1 MKDKQKADE
10 IATQRMQLVAPLLA
24 EGLDA
29 AKAMKIR
36 NQICEQSGISD
47 RTLRRYISQYH
58 SDGFLGLRPNSKNRN
73 ILRDEA
79 IPKHILEQAIVL
91 RREVPTR
98 SVSQIIQ
105 ILEWEGIS
113 KPGQIKR
120 STLQEKLLESGY
132 STRHMRMYSDSGVAA
147 RRFERRSRNSLWHS
161 DIKFGP
167 YLPIG
172 LNGEKKQV
180 YLVTFMD
187 DATRFVLHG
196 EFYPTLDQ
204 IIVEDCFRK
213 ALMKYGLPEAVYF
226 DNGKQYR
233 NKWMTRAC
241 SKLGVR
247 LLFAKPYSPEATGKI
262 ERFNRVVDSF
272 LSEAALERPQTLDKL
287 NELFNIWTAEC
298 YLSKQHSALGE
309 NISPMSCYNSDSK
322 PLKLVDIDTLATAFL
337 HCEERKVDKAG
348 CISFEG
354 KKYEVGI
361 LFVGHKV
368 EVIYDPADTSILTI
382 EYKGYAPWQAKELI
396 IGERAGKRPK
406 MPQNYQGLTASSSRL
421 LDAAALRN
429 DQHRGQIIHAVS
441 FSKALKGGTS
451 NV

>member
-1 MKDKQKADE
+1 VKDKQKADE

-47 RTLRRYISQYH
+47 RTLRRYVSKYH
-58 SDGFLGLRPNSKNRN
+58 SDGFLGLRPNGKTHDG
-73 ILRDEA
+73 LRDEA
-79 IPKHILEQAIVL
+79 IPKYILEQAIVL

-132 STRHMRMYSDSGVAA
+132 STRHMRMYTDSGVSA
-147 RRFERRSRNSLWHS
+147 RRFQRKSRNSLWHS

-167 YLPIG
+167 YLPVG
-172 LNGEKKQV
+172 PNGDKKQV

-187 DATRFVLHG
+187 DATRFILHG

-204 IIVEDCFRK
+204 VIVEDCFRK

-272 LSEAALERPQTLDKL
+272 LNEAALERPQTLDKL
-287 NELFNIWTAEC
+287 NELFNIWTEEC
-298 YLSKQHSALGE
+298 YLSKSHSALGE

-322 PLKLVDIDTLATAFL
+322 PLKLVDIDTLASSFL

-354 KKYEVGI
+354 KKYEVGV
-361 LFVGHKV
+361 LFIGHKV
-368 EVIYDPADTSILTI
+368 EVIYDPADTTILTI
-382 EYKGYAPWQAKELI
+382 EHQGYAPWQAKELI
-396 IGERAGKRPK
+396 IGERAGQRPK
-406 MPQNYQGLTASSSRL
+406 MPQNYQGLNSKSSRL
-421 LDAAALRN
+421 LHAAALKN
-429 DQHRGQIIHAVS
+429 EQHRGQIQHAVS
-441 FSKALKGGTS
+441 FSKALKGGAA